1 MPSGGRSRPSE
12 QPARALPPSRRS
24 SLSVSRAGGME
35 EGFGVSLRVLGKRE
49 GFLSLNRVQ
58 NRSGLVLFG
67 LLIGLQ

>member
-35 EGFGVSLRVLGKRE
+35 EGFGVSLRECWERDK
-49 GFLSLNRVQ
+49 GFCL
-58 NRSGLVLFG
+58 
-67 LLIGLQ
+67 